1 MTNVFNSYNSL
12 TCSRSERTLVAKT
25 AVLLMSSKP
34 YFPIQQH
41 SNLVKAFR
49 RDFPMAHAS
58 REITFP
64 MEPPV
69 LNQVHQ
75 QLRSWENNR
84 WEDNHFRFYTSQCDH
99 FAVGL
104 SKAREFIELEWAS
117 SRFLVLFDS
126 IWWVDV
132 DRTSAWMNF
141 NQNSINPW
149 VIRSTPVWL
158 RINGKTIFI
167 GLLDI
172 YITNSCFP
180 GCVDRFWLWQNDNSP
195 NFQRKMLQRKRLH
208 FVSSFFLTVSTGSPR
223 DLVMKLVWDV
233 FICELLNL
241 CSSKTTLSPP
251 RVDLSLSGQRGRPAG
266 PALTPECFRKGKAS

>member
-1 MTNVFNSYNSL
+1 MTNVFNSYSNMLEIWTYS
-12 TCSRSERTLVAKT
+12 SNKT
-25 AVLLMSSKP
+25 AVLLMFSKP

-49 RDFPMAHAS
+49 RDFPMAHAPW
-58 REITFP
+58 EITFP

-84 WEDNHFRFYTSQCDH
+84 CEDNHFHLYTSQCDH

-104 SKAREFIELEWAS
+104 SKAREFIELEWAN

-149 VIRSTPVWL
+149 VIRSNPVWL

-167 GLLDI
+167 RLPWHL
-172 YITNSCFP
+172 YHQFMLSWH
-180 GCVDRFWLWQNDNSP
+180 GCMDRFWLWQNDNSP
-195 NFQRKMLQRKRLH
+195 NFLKKMFQ
-208 FVSSFFLTVSTGSPR
+208 
-223 DLVMKLVWDV
+223 W
-233 FICELLNL
+233 
-241 CSSKTTLSPP
+241 
-251 RVDLSLSGQRGRPAG
+251 
-266 PALTPECFRKGKAS
+266 